1 LRVSKRISRCRISTG
16 RAAEPRES
24 SAMRILLVSQM
35 YPGKADPDLGTFVAQ
50 VERELLAL
58 GHAVERAVI
67 DRRGGPRTKYLELG
81 VDAIRKAVRFDP
93 DLVPAGALAA
103 LAAVVARAPLVL
115 TAHGRDVRNI
125 GAIPGVREAT
135 RFAARRASAVVAV
148 SDYLRRELL
157 LKLPELDGKVEVIDC
172 GVDLTRFRGRD
183 PIEARARLGWEG
195 EGPFVVFVG
204 ALEARKNPVRLAQAF
219 ERLSAGQL
227 ALVGDGPLRA
237 ELEGRE
243 RVRFVGRVPHPRVAD
258 WIAACDILAQP
269 STLEPFGQALLEAMA
284 SERSV
289 VATRVGGPPEFV
301 PSEAG
306 ILVDP
311 LSVDAIE
318 AGLRA
323 AAELPSPNLAA
334 RRAAEVHDVRR
345 QAARIAKLLERAAG

>member
-1 LRVSKRISRCRISTG
+1 
-16 RAAEPRES
+16 
-24 SAMRILLVSQM
+24 
-35 YPGKADPDLGTFVAQ
+35 
-50 VERELLAL
+50 
-58 GHAVERAVI
+58 
-67 DRRGGPRTKYLELG
+67 
-81 VDAIRKAVRFDP
+81 
-93 DLVPAGALAA
+93 
-103 LAAVVARAPLVL
+103 
-115 TAHGRDVRNI
+115 
-125 GAIPGVREAT
+125 
-135 RFAARRASAVVAV
+135 VVAV

-183 PIEARARLGWEG
+183 PIEARARLAWEG
-195 EGPFVVFVG
+195 EGPFVLFVG

-243 RVRFVGRVPHPRVAD
+243 RVRLVGRVPHPRVAD
-258 WIAACDILAQP
+258 WIAACDVLAQP

-301 PSEAG
+301 SSDAG

-318 AGLRA
+318 AGIRA

-345 QAARIAKLLERAAG
+345 QAARIAKLLERAAR